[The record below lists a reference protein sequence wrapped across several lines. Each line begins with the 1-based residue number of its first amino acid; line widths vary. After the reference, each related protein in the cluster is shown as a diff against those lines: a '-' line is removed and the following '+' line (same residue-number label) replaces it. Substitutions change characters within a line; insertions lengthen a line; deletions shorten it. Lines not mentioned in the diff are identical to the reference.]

1 MDVPHEVVR
10 LLLARMESHPEEF
23 RVGRKPF
30 SDRWEEHISDIQAFG
45 NAVDT
50 AALDAKLR
58 GIRLGQIH
66 ERVMDELCNGPER
79 RRFEEVEANYERHL
93 VQQNKTKKGFKS

>member
-1 MDVPHEVVR
+1 MSEPHDVVK
-10 LLLARMESHPEEF
+10 LLLARMESHTEEF

-30 SDRWEEHISDIQAFG
+30 NDRWEEHISDIQAFG

-58 GIRLGQIH
+58 DIRLGEVH
-66 ERVMDELCNGPER
+66 ERVMDELLNGPER
-79 RRFEEVEANYERHL
+79 RRFEEVEANYERKIMSG
-93 VQQNKTKKGFKS
+93 VKK

>member
-1 MDVPHEVVR
+1 MVDEPHDVVK

-30 SDRWEEHISDIQAFG
+30 NDRWMEHISDIEAFG

-50 AALDAKLR
+50 AALAEKIRDF
-58 GIRLGQIH
+58 RLGEIH

-79 RRFEEVEANYERHL
+79 RRFEEVEANYERKIMSG
-93 VQQNKTKKGFKS
+93 VKK